1 MKFIKI
7 FLTSLCLIITTVANA
22 DVASQALNKVSEKI
36 SSTIGNLIPGEGITE
51 TSVEL
56 RDNNEGSGNYQF
68 SILGVR
74 DISSQENSNLFT
86 QFSIHTQEINKD
98 NRIIGNLGVGY
109 RFLNPDQSM
118 MFGANAFYDQDIFE
132 DHKRVGFGLE
142 AKASILDFSFNQY
155 IKATNQKV
163 IAGTNEQVLSGNEF
177 NISSQVPYMP
187 WSTFNYQG
195 YHLDNE
201 KSANDS
207 KGTIY
212 SLEMSLTP
220 SLEFT
225 YEIDDSSVSGSEDEH
240 NYELVFVYPPRN
252 NKASLMDGLTSN
264 VAFEKK
270 NMKTALKDKVRR
282 NNNLAVEIQG
292 AFLITSK

>member
-1 MKFIKI
+1 MKKILILILTFFIS
-7 FLTSLCLIITTVANA
+7 TAVNA
-22 DVASQALNKVSEKI
+22 DVKGKALSKASEKI
-36 SSTIGNLIPGEGITE
+36 SSTIGNLIPGEGVTE

-74 DISSQENSNLFT
+74 DISSKENSNLFT
-86 QFSIHTQEINKD
+86 QFSIHTQEINSD
-98 NRIIGNLGVGY
+98 SRIIGNIGVGY
-109 RFLNPDQSM
+109 RILNSDQSM
-118 MFGANAFYDQDIFE
+118 MFGTNAFYDQDISE

-155 IKATNQKV
+155 IKTTNQLV
-163 IAGTNEQVLSGNEF
+163 IAGTKEQVLSGNEY
-177 NISSQVPYMP
+177 NISSQVPYIP

-195 YHLDNE
+195 YHWDNE

-207 KGTIY
+207 KGSIY
-212 SLEMSLTP
+212 SLEMSVTP
-220 SLEFT
+220 SLEFNF
-225 YEIDDSSVSGSEDEH
+225 EIDNSSVSGVDDQF

-252 NKASLMDGLTSN
+252 NKPSLTDGLISN
-264 VAFEKK
+264 IAFEKK
-270 NMKTALKDKVRR
+270 NMKAALKEKVRR

-292 AFLITSK
+292 AFLITAK

>member
-1 MKFIKI
+1 MKNFLILIFTLFI
-7 FLTSLCLIITTVANA
+7 SSVANA
-22 DVASQALNKVSEKI
+22 DVTSQVLNNVSEKI
-36 SSTIGNLIPGEGITE
+36 ASTIGNLIPGEGITE

-56 RDNNEGSGNYQF
+56 RDNNEGSVNYQF

-118 MFGANAFYDQDIFE
+118 MFGANAFYDQDISE

-155 IKATNQKV
+155 IKGTNQKV
-163 IAGTNEQVLSGNEF
+163 IAGSKEQVLSGNEY

-201 KSANDS
+201 KSANDL
-207 KGTIY
+207 KGSIY

-220 SLEFT
+220 SLEFN
-225 YEIDDSSVSGSEDEH
+225 YEIDDSSVSGMKDQH
-240 NYELVFVYPPRN
+240 NYKLVFVYPPRN
-252 NKASLMDGLTSN
+252 NKPSLTDGLTSN

-270 NMKTALKDKVRR
+270 NMETTLKDKVRR

-292 AFLITSK
+292 SVIFTSK

>member
-1 MKFIKI
+1 MKKILILILTFFIS
-7 FLTSLCLIITTVANA
+7 TAVNA
-22 DVASQALNKVSEKI
+22 DVKGKALSKASEKI
-36 SSTIGNLIPGEGITE
+36 SSTIGNLIPGEGVTE

-74 DISSQENSNLFT
+74 DISSKENSNLFT
-86 QFSIHTQEINKD
+86 QFSIHTQEINSD
-98 NRIIGNLGVGY
+98 DRIIGNIGIGY
-109 RFLNPDQSM
+109 RFLNSDQSM
-118 MFGANAFYDQDIFE
+118 MFGTNAFYDQDISE

-155 IKATNQKV
+155 IKATNQLV
-163 IAGTNEQVLSGNEF
+163 INGTKEQVLSGNEY

-195 YHLDNE
+195 YHWENE
-201 KSANDS
+201 KSADDS
-207 KGTIY
+207 KGSIY
-212 SLEMSLTP
+212 SLEMSVTP
-220 SLEFT
+220 SLEFNL
-225 YEIDDSSVSGSEDEH
+225 EMDNSRVAGVEDQY

-252 NKASLMDGLTSN
+252 NKPSLTDGLISN
-264 VAFEKK
+264 IAFEKK
-270 NMKTALKDKVRR
+270 NMKAALKDKVRR

>member
-1 MKFIKI
+1 MKKILILILTFFIS
-7 FLTSLCLIITTVANA
+7 TAVNA
-22 DVASQALNKVSEKI
+22 DVTSQALNKVSEKL
-36 SSTIGNLIPGEGITE
+36 SATIGNLIPGEGITE

-56 RDNNEGSGNYQF
+56 RDINEGNGNYQF

-74 DISSQENSNLFT
+74 DILSKENSNLFT
-86 QFSIHTQEINKD
+86 QLSIHTQEINSD
-98 NRIIGNLGVGY
+98 SRIIGNMGIGY
-109 RFLNPDQSM
+109 RFLNSDQSM
-118 MFGANAFYDQDIFE
+118 MFGTNAFYDYDIYE

-155 IKATNQKV
+155 IKATNQLV
-163 IAGTNEQVLSGNEF
+163 INGTKEQVLSGNEY

-195 YHLDNE
+195 YHWENE
-201 KSANDS
+201 KSADDS
-207 KGTIY
+207 KGSIY
-212 SLEMSLTP
+212 SLEMSVTP
-220 SLEFT
+220 SLEFNL
-225 YEIDDSSVSGSEDEH
+225 EMDNSRVAGVEDQY

-252 NKASLMDGLTSN
+252 NKPSLTGGLISN

-270 NMKTALKDKVRR
+270 NMKAALKDKVRR

>member
-1 MKFIKI
+1 MKKILILILTFFIS
-7 FLTSLCLIITTVANA
+7 TAVNA
-22 DVASQALNKVSEKI
+22 EVTSQALNKVAEKI

-56 RDNNEGSGNYQF
+56 RDNNDGSGNYQF

-74 DISSQENSNLFT
+74 DILSEENSNLFT

-98 NRIIGNLGVGY
+98 NRIIGNLGIGY
-109 RFLNPDQSM
+109 RFLNSDQSM
-118 MFGANAFYDQDIFE
+118 MFGANAFYDQDISE
-132 DHKRVGFGLE
+132 DHKRAGFGLE

-155 IKATNQKV
+155 IKGTNQEI
-163 IAGTNEQVLSGNEF
+163 IAGTKEQVLSGNEF

-195 YHLDNE
+195 YHWDNE

-207 KGTIY
+207 KGSIY

-225 YEIDDSSVSGSEDEH
+225 FEIDDSSVAGSEDEH
-240 NYELVFVYPPRN
+240 NYEIVFVYPPRD

-270 NMKTALKDKVRR
+270 NMKATLKDKVRR